1 MKIEKILDSKNLIE
15 DLDEK
20 QLTTIGDE
28 VVTGFDIDVAS
39 RKPWEEDIDRW
50 TKLALQIS
58 KEKTYPWRGASNV
71 KYPLLATACL
81 QFAARAYPS
90 LVPSD
95 GNVVKFKV
103 IGYDNDGQKAIRAE
117 RLSKHM
123 SYQIMFEMDTWEEDM
138 DKLLF
143 SLPIV
148 GTMFKKTYWDSIKQK
163 NCSALIWPK
172 NLVVNYWSKSLEDS
186 ERVTEWFELSP
197 RKLKERQLQGL
208 YRDIDL
214 GAPTNSLVFDNE
226 IKGTT
231 QIRMDEDNI
240 TPYLILESHTYIDL
254 DKDGYKEPYIVTVEY
269 SSRKVLRIVPRF
281 TDKDVLVGD
290 NNKVIT
296 IVPTEYYTKYSFIP
310 NPDGGFYDIGF
321 GRLLGTINA
330 SVDTIINQLIDAGSL
345 GNLQAGFIGK
355 GLRIKLGES
364 SFRPGEWKAV
374 NATGDD
380 LKKQILP
387 LPVNPPNQVLFDLL
401 QYLVQSG
408 RDLASV
414 AEIFVG
420 KMPGQNTPA
429 TTTMASIEQGMK
441 VFTAVYKRIFR
452 SLTNEFRK
460 LYKLNST
467 YLNPETVVA
476 VLDSPVQ
483 QAEYDGP
490 PDDVFPGADP
500 AAVSNQ
506 EKQQKAQVLLQLL
519 GVGTVNP
526 MVVTKYVM
534 EAHEIP
540 QPDTFLMEQ
549 QPQPD
554 PKMEEMKMKAQ
565 LEQQKAQA
573 KIEMDKVK
581 MQLEMASGAQKM
593 QLEKQA
599 KELELQFKYLEH
611 VLTSRVSA
619 QQAQQSMQQSELDHA
634 LNMRRSEEVHQ
645 QQMKMKPKEGNNT
658 KQ

>member
-387 LPVNPPNQVLFDLL
+387 LPINPPNQVLFDLL

-452 SLTNEFRK
+452 SLTGEFRK

-526 MVVTKYVM
+526 MAVTKYVM

-573 KIEMDKVK
+573 KMEMDKVK